1 MPDNG
6 VILVFCDS
14 GSHRLEL
21 ETSIAEKA
29 RQKNVKIFF
38 AIFLNQYHINQGFTA
53 ADYPL
58 ANYQEVYKRLS
69 EGRIFRVSPNEVLDL
84 SSKNFLDSVVRTV
97 SS

>member
-38 AIFLNQYHINQGFTA
+38 AIFITRGWAA
-53 ADYPL
+53 ADYPY
-58 ANYQEVYKRLS
+58 ATYMEVYKRLS

-97 SS
+97 SN